1 MPQDEIQIRRDG
13 GHMAENHVRCAR
25 NKEEKDGR
33 QDGLRK
39 VFADMVKGE
48 VVKRADAVIIIGN
61 AAVQRIHDDMQNGG
75 IENQR
80 GEDAAACR
88 ESGEKGVLRL
98 CAVKGSEDGR
108 ECIIN
113 LILDAQR

>member
-1 MPQDEIQIRRDG
+1 
-13 GHMAENHVRCAR
+13 MAENHVRCAR

-39 VFADMVKGE
+39 VFADAVKGE

-88 ESGEKGVLRL
+88 ESR
-98 CAVKGSEDGR
+98 
-108 ECIIN
+108 
-113 LILDAQR
+113 